1 MSKYSST
8 KFQKSI
14 KAPDLDRH
22 VLMKGS
28 NNGKLGFKIKKGR
41 MWEGKRIYSLTLVER
56 ETCPTSCHHW
66 DDCYGNN
73 MPFAKRWNTSPNL
86 RKAIEQDI
94 SRLVKKHKD
103 GIVVRLHVLG
113 DFYSVGYVNF
123 WRDMLTKYPT
133 LCIFGYTARLS
144 GSIMQNIVFMN
155 AGFSDRCVIRYSKN
169 KEYTEAISNHGSEI
183 YDLRYAATEE
193 FEGKAFQCPEQVR
206 KVDSCADCGLC
217 WAAKSTV
224 RFLSH

>member
-1 MSKYSST
+1 MSKYTST

-94 SRLVKKHKD
+94 SRLVKKHKE

-133 LCIFGYTARLS
+133 PVSYTHLTLPT
-144 GSIMQNIVFMN
+144 I
-155 AGFSDRCVIRYSKN
+155 YS
-169 KEYTEAISNHGSEI
+169 
-183 YDLRYAATEE
+183 
-193 FEGKAFQCPEQVR
+193 V
-206 KVDSCADCGLC
+206 
-217 WAAKSTV
+217 
-224 RFLSH
+224 